1 MATCSELQTML
12 AEAEAAYHSMQ
23 MGSRVVTLSQGQKSI
38 TYNQASVSGLLRYI
52 ADLRRQVAAC
62 TGVPDPTARRVV
74 RFVPS

>member
-1 MATCSELQTML
+1 MATCTELQAQL
-12 AEAEAAYHSMQ
+12 AEAEVAYHSIQ
-23 MGSRVVTLSQGQKSI
+23 MGRRTVSITQGQKSI

-62 TGVPDPTARRVV
+62 TGVADPTARRVV